1 LLDVP
6 TPDPLIG
13 QTISRYRILEKLGG
27 GGMGVVYK
35 AEDTSLGRFVAL
47 KFLPDSVAQY
57 PQALERFRREA
68 RAASA
73 LNHPNICTIYEI
85 AEDGGRS
92 FIAME
97 LMEGST
103 LKHRVAGKPLPIDD
117 LLNLSIEIA
126 DALDAAHSKG
136 IVHRD
141 IKPANIF
148 VTDRGHAKIL
158 DFGLAKISA
167 SGASNGRGTGAD
179 TLTMDEE
186 FLTSPG
192 TAIGTAAYMS
202 PEQARGKELDGRTDL
217 FSFGAVLY
225 EMATVT
231 RPFRGDTW
239 ANLFEEILH
248 KAPVAP
254 SRLNPQVSSGL
265 EGIIKKSLE
274 KDRELRYQNASEI
287 CRDLK
292 RLKRDTESDQRD
304 SGFEELQKSQS
315 SGAGSALHFA
325 VVAAGKR
332 RYVFFGSVSILL
344 LALLAGGFYKFDRQ
358 GWQRLFG
365 PEIPQQKNLVV
376 LPITSIDGLP
386 DEQIYCDGLTE
397 TVTAKMARVPSLQ
410 VPSAVE
416 VRARKV
422 TDAQTAR
429 NQFGANLVL
438 TASWQQMQ
446 NFVRIN
452 LSLVDAKTGQ
462 QLRTDTVTES
472 GSDLFR
478 LQDQV
483 VLKASRMLELQL
495 SPSNASSLTEHGTTS
510 LEAYAF
516 YVQGVGYLQRYEK
529 PENVENAI
537 GLFQRAIRADP
548 SYARAQA
555 ELAQAYWYKYSATKD
570 PQWAEAAKTAVKA
583 ASDLDSQLPEVQLA
597 VANMN
602 QRTGA
607 YAEALLEFQRS
618 LQLDPK
624 NVEAYLGLGRT
635 YNSLGRTGE
644 AEQAFRHAIDISP
657 ACWDCYNL
665 LGAFL
670 YGHARYVEAAQT
682 WQKLTELTPD
692 NVWGYLNVGAA
703 YLNLGQFGQ
712 ANEFF
717 RRGLEIAPDNE
728 DLLANIGTVSFFLG
742 FFDEDVTYCK
752 KAIQLRPQKYDYW
765 GNLADAYHMIPG
777 DASQA
782 AAAYLQAIHL
792 AEIQLKINPNDADLL
807 SSLAHYYSRTND
819 PAHARKY
826 LEKALKADPQNVE
839 VLLIAC
845 LLHLDAGERHEALLW
860 LQKAVS
866 AGYVKEQLAAN
877 PELKSLHADPE
888 FERLAKEAKSYQ

>member
-1 LLDVP
+1 MLDSSS
-6 TPDPLIG
+6 LIG
-13 QTISRYRILEKLGG
+13 QTVSHYRIVEKLGG
-27 GGMGVVYK
+27 GGMGIVYK
-35 AEDTSLGRFVAL
+35 AEDISLARFVAL
-47 KFLPDSVAQY
+47 KFLPDNVAQD
-57 PQALERFRREA
+57 PLALERFRREA

-97 LMEGST
+97 LMEGRT
-103 LKHRVAGKPLPIDD
+103 LKHRIAGKPLPLDE
-117 LLNLSIEIA
+117 LLDLSIEIA
-126 DALDAAHSKG
+126 DALDAAHAKG

-141 IKPANIF
+141 IKPTNIF
-148 VTDRGHAKIL
+148 ITDRGHAKIL
-158 DFGLAKISA
+158 DFGLAKISP
-167 SGASNGRGTGAD
+167 SGTSHGAAAGAN
-179 TLTMDEE
+179 TITMDEE

-202 PEQARGKELDGRTDL
+202 PEQARGKDLDGRTDL

-248 KAPVAP
+248 KTPVP
-254 SRLNPQVSSGL
+254 TTRLNPDVPPGL
-265 EGIIKKSLE
+265 EDIIKKSLE
-274 KDRELRYQNASEI
+274 KDRALRYQHASEI
-287 CRDLK
+287 CTDLK
-292 RLKRDTESDQRD
+292 RLKRDTESGQRD
-304 SGFEELQKSQS
+304 SGFEELPRPQS
-315 SGAGSALHFA
+315 ASGIASAPHSA
-325 VVAAGKR
+325 TVAPGNR
-332 RYVFFGSVSILL
+332 HYVFFAAGSILL
-344 LALLAGGFYKFDRQ
+344 LAVLAGAFYKFDRQ
-358 GWQRLFG
+358 DWQRLFG
-365 PEIPQQKNLVV
+365 PEIPEQKNLVV
-376 LPITSIDGLP
+376 LPITSTDGLP
-386 DEQIYCDGLTE
+386 GEQIYCDGLTE

-422 TDAQTAR
+422 SDVQSAR
-429 NQFGANLVL
+429 NQLGANLVL
-438 TASWQQMQ
+438 TASWQQIQ
-446 NFVRIN
+446 NSVRIN
-452 LSLVDAKTGQ
+452 LSLVDAKTGR

-472 GSDLFR
+472 ANDVFR

-495 SPSNASSLTEHGTTS
+495 SPSSASALTEHGTTS
-510 LEAYAF
+510 MEAYGF
-516 YVQGVGYLQRYEK
+516 YVQGLGYLQRYER

-537 GLFQRAIRADP
+537 GLFRRAIQADP

-583 ASDLDSQLPEVQLA
+583 AGDLDSQLPEVQLA
-597 VANMN
+597 IANMN
-602 QRTGA
+602 QWTGA
-607 YAEALLEFQRS
+607 YAEALSGFQRS

-624 NVEAYLGLGRT
+624 NVEAYLGLART
-635 YNSLGRTGE
+635 YDSLGRTPE

-657 ACWDCYNL
+657 ACWSCYNL

-670 YGHARYVEAAQT
+670 YRHARYGEAAQT

-703 YLNLGQFGQ
+703 YLHIAQYGK
-712 ANEFF
+712 ANEYF
-717 RRGLEIAPDNE
+717 RRGLQVDPGNADI
-728 DLLANIGTVSFFLG
+728 LANIGTVSFFLG
-742 FFDEDVTYCK
+742 FYEEDVSYSQ
-752 KAIQLRPQKYDYW
+752 KAVQLMPERYDYW

-782 AAAYLQAIHL
+782 AADYQQAIHL
-792 AEIQLKINPNDADLL
+792 AEVQLKINPNDTDAL
-807 SSLAHYYSRTND
+807 SLLAHYSARTND
-819 PAHARKY
+819 PARARKY
-826 LEKALKADPQNVE
+826 LEKALEADPQDVD

-845 LLHLDAGERHEALLW
+845 LLYLDAGERHEALLS
-860 LQKAVS
+860 LQKAVN
-866 AGYVKEQLAAN
+866 AGYAREQLLAN
-877 PELKSLHADPE
+877 PELKSLHGDPE
-888 FERLAKEAKSYQ
+888 FERLARAAKSYQ

>member
-1 LLDVP
+1 MQDSP
-6 TPDPLIG
+6 SLIG
-13 QTISRYRILEKLGG
+13 QTVPHYRIVEKLGG

-35 AEDTSLGRFVAL
+35 AEDISLGRFVAL
-47 KFLPDSVAQY
+47 KFLPDNVAQD

-85 AEDGGRS
+85 SEDRGRS

-103 LKHRVAGKPLPIDD
+103 LKHRISGKPLPIDD
-117 LLNLSIEIA
+117 LLNLSIEIT

-141 IKPANIF
+141 IKPTNIF

-167 SGASNGRGTGAD
+167 SGASHGRATGAD

-202 PEQARGKELDGRTDL
+202 PEQARGKELDARTDL

-254 SRLNPQVSSGL
+254 SRLNPEVPPGL
-265 EGIIKKSLE
+265 EDIIKKSLE
-274 KDRELRYQNASEI
+274 KDRALRYQHASEI
-287 CRDLK
+287 CSDLK
-292 RLKRDTESDQRD
+292 RLKRDTESGQRD
-304 SGFEELQKSQS
+304 SGFEELPKPQS
-315 SGAGSALHFA
+315 ASGIASATHSA
-325 VVAAGKR
+325 VVVARKR
-332 RYVFFGSVSILL
+332 RYVFFAAGSVLL
-344 LALLAGGFYKFDRQ
+344 LAVLAGAFYKLDRQ
-358 GWQRLFG
+358 DWQRLF
-365 PEIPQQKNLVV
+365 PPKLPDQKNLVV
-376 LPITSIDGLP
+376 LPITSVDGQLQ
-386 DEQIYCDGLTE
+386 EQLYCDGLTE

-422 TDAQTAR
+422 TDVQTAR
-429 NQFGANLVL
+429 NQLGANLIL
-438 TASWQQMQ
+438 AASWQQIQ
-446 NFVRIN
+446 NSVRIN
-452 LSLVDAKTGQ
+452 LSLVDAKTGR

-472 GSDLFR
+472 ADDLFR

-495 SPSNASSLTEHGTTS
+495 SPSSASSLTQHGTTS

-516 YVQGVGYLQRYEK
+516 YVQGVGYLQRYER

-537 GLFQRAIRADP
+537 GLFRRAIQADP
-548 SYARAQA
+548 SYAQAQA

-570 PQWAEAAKTAVKA
+570 PQWADAAKTAVKA
-583 ASDLDSQLPEVQLA
+583 AGDLDSRLPEVQLA
-597 VANMN
+597 IANMN
-602 QRTGA
+602 ERTGA
-607 YAEALLEFQRS
+607 YAEAVSGFQHTLE
-618 LQLDPK
+618 LDPRS
-624 NVEAYLGLGRT
+624 VEAQLGLGRAYNLLGRT
-635 YNSLGRTGE
+635 AEAEQVFRRATQFNPARWDCYNSLG
-644 AEQAFRHAIDISP
+644 F
-657 ACWDCYNL
+657 
-665 LGAFL
+665 FL
-670 YGHARYVEAAQT
+670 YGHARYGEAVQA
-682 WQKLTELTPD
+682 WQKITELTPD

-703 YLNLGQFGQ
+703 YLNLGQFGL
-712 ANEFF
+712 ANEYF
-717 RRGLEIAPDNE
+717 RRGLEIAPENE
-728 DLLANIGTVSFFLG
+728 DLLANIGTVSFYLG

-752 KAIQLRPQKYDYW
+752 KTVKLKPQRYDYW

-777 DASQA
+777 DASEA
-782 AAAYLQAIHL
+782 AAAYQQAIQL
-792 AEIQLKINPNDADLL
+792 AEIQLKINPNDADVL
-807 SSLAHYYSRTND
+807 SWLAHYYSRTND
-819 PAHARKY
+819 PARARKY
-826 LEKALKADPQNVE
+826 LDKALETDPQDVD

-845 LLHLDAGERHEALLW
+845 LLHLDAGERHEALLS
-860 LQKAVS
+860 LQKAVT
-866 AGYVKEQLAAN
+866 AGYAREQLLAN
-877 PELKSLHADPE
+877 PELKSLHGDPQ

>member
-1 LLDVP
+1 M
-6 TPDPLIG
+6 PDSSSLIG
-13 QTISRYRILEKLGG
+13 QTISHYRIVEKLGG

-35 AEDTSLGRFVAL
+35 AEDISLGRFVAL
-47 KFLPDSVAQY
+47 KFLPDNVARD

-103 LKHRVAGKPLPIDD
+103 LKHRIAGKPLPIDD

-126 DALDAAHSKG
+126 DALDAAHAKG

-158 DFGLAKISA
+158 DFGLAKISP
-167 SGASNGRGTGAD
+167 SGASRGTATRAD

-202 PEQARGKELDGRTDL
+202 PEQARGKELDARTDL

-248 KAPVAP
+248 KAPAAP
-254 SRLNPQVSSGL
+254 TRLNPEVPPGL
-265 EGIIKKSLE
+265 EDIIKKSLE
-274 KDRELRYQNASEI
+274 KDRALRYQHASEI
-287 CRDLK
+287 CSDLK
-292 RLKRDTESDQRD
+292 RLKRDTESGQRD
-304 SGFEELQKSQS
+304 SGFEEIPKPQPG
-315 SGAGSALHFA
+315 SGIASASHSA
-325 VVAAGKR
+325 VVAAKKR
-332 RYVFFGSVSILL
+332 RYGFFGAGSILL
-344 LALLAGGFYKFDRQ
+344 LAVLAGAFYKFDRQ
-358 GWQRLFG
+358 DWQRLFG

-386 DEQIYCDGLTE
+386 GEQIYCDGLTE

-416 VRARKV
+416 VRGRKV
-422 TDAQTAR
+422 TDVQSAR
-429 NQFGANLVL
+429 NQLGANLVL
-438 TASWQQMQ
+438 AASWQQIQ
-446 NFVRIN
+446 NSVRIN

-472 GSDLFR
+472 ANDLFR

-516 YVQGVGYLQRYEK
+516 YVQGVGYLQRYER
-529 PENVENAI
+529 PENVENAM
-537 GLFQRAIRADP
+537 GLFRRAIQADP
-548 SYARAQA
+548 NYARAQA

-583 ASDLDSQLPEVQLA
+583 ASDLDSQLPEVQLSI
-597 VANMN
+597 ANMN

-607 YAEALLEFQRS
+607 YAEALSEFQRS

-624 NVEAYLGLGRT
+624 NVEAFLGLGRT
-635 YNSLGRTGE
+635 YNSLGRTAE
-644 AEQAFRHAIDISP
+644 AEQAFRHAIEISP
-657 ACWDCYNL
+657 ACWSCYNL

-670 YGHARYVEAAQT
+670 YGHARYGEAAQAWERVT
-682 WQKLTELTPD
+682 QLTPD

-712 ANEFF
+712 ANEYF
-717 RRGLEIAPDNE
+717 RRGLELAPENE

-752 KAIQLRPQKYDYW
+752 KTVKLKPQKYDYW

-782 AAAYLQAIHL
+782 AAAYQQAIHL
-792 AEIQLKINPNDADLL
+792 AEMQLKINPNDADVL

-819 PAHARKY
+819 PARARKY
-826 LEKALKADPQNVE
+826 LENALKADPQNVE

-845 LLHLDAGERHEALLW
+845 LLHLEEGERHEALLW
-860 LQKAVS
+860 LEKAVS

-877 PELKSLHADPE
+877 PELKSLHGDPE